1 MKKKGMKIILI
12 LCATIVI
19 LLLQSSLVS
28 ARSQK
33 DYPKQGLFGFQFVM
47 TISWSANVTQGPI
60 HPGEVR
66 TVPVHVTYSVVRG
79 AFGNILLHLLGGRP
93 FPLRLSI
100 VDKPDWCTAQ
110 LSIEDFIGVIQ
121 PDMIQ
126 EVYSWLN
133 IQLSENAPLNHTLGY
148 VKIHS
153 SIESIKGPFNIL
165 TIIQGYDINATL
177 LFVTSP

>member
-1 MKKKGMKIILI
+1 MKKILI

-19 LLLQSSLVS
+19 LLLQSSLAS
-28 ARSQK
+28 AQSQK
-33 DYPKQGLFGFQFVM
+33 DYQNQGIFGLQFVI
-47 TISWSANVTQGPI
+47 TISWGANQTQQPI

-66 TVPVHVTYSVVRG
+66 TVPVLIDYSVVRG

-100 VDKPDWCTAQ
+100 VDKPDWCTAY

-126 EVYSWLN
+126 EVYSVLN

-148 VKIHS
+148 AKIHG
-153 SIESIKGPFNIL
+153 SIESIKGPFDIL
-165 TIIQGYDINATL
+165 TIIQGYDINATIS
-177 LFVTSP
+177 FITSP